1 MITTKDITK
10 SAIFVGL
17 ISIAAQI
24 TIPLPYVPFTLQVFA
39 LALSA
44 FLLTQ
49 KQILLTLTV
58 YIILGVVGFPIFA
71 GLSSGLMK
79 PTVGF
84 ILGFLPFTLLLKKS
98 KILALTVLYIIGLT
112 GLTLYFHY
120 VLNINMPIANIIVT
134 YGLIFIPTDLI
145 AIFIAEATAKR
156 RFF

>member
-39 LALSA
+39 LSLSA
-44 FLLTQ
+44 YLLTQ

-58 YIILGVVGFPIFA
+58 YIVLGVVGFPIFA

-98 KILALTVLYIIGLT
+98 KILALSVLYIIGLS
-112 GLTLYFHY
+112 GLTLYFYY
-120 VLNINMPIANIIVT
+120 VLNINMPVQKIIFT
-134 YGLIFIPTDLI
+134 YGIIFIPTDLI
-145 AIFIAEATAKR
+145 AIFLAELTAKR
-156 RFF
+156 RFN